1 MAALRDLAISAR
13 CVVPA
18 HLLSVRFA
26 RAGGP
31 GGQNVNKV
39 ETKVDLRLDLDRAVE
54 SLGRARVER
63 IRAKLATRLDAR
75 GRLQVVASEHR
86 VQARNLETAL
96 ARMETLIRG
105 ALARPRRRRPTKPT
119 AASRERRLVAKRRRA
134 QVKRQRSKDPVDE

>member
-86 VQARNLETAL
+86 VQVRNLETAEPSPSDVMDDPSAPRRL
-96 ARMETLIRG
+96 TSSPF
-105 ALARPRRRRPTKPT
+105 ARP
-119 AASRERRLVAKRRRA
+119 AASMGTPMIAEGKLRGSSCR
-134 QVKRQRSKDPVDE
+134 